1 MGPLGLSATLKGCR
15 RPSSPGRR
23 TRCRCLRS
31 LGECPVGGWGVG
43 PGGLTREGAGLC
55 SGTRILRA
63 AVPPFAQTGLG
74 ANHGLALGSPTPQRE
89 AGQEVL
95 FPAKSAH

>member
-1 MGPLGLSATLKGCR
+1 M
-15 RPSSPGRR
+15 
-23 TRCRCLRS
+23 
-31 LGECPVGGWGVG
+31 GGWGVG